1 MSCRV
6 HVHFV
11 IGSFFL
17 RLPIM
22 QHILPLLSFDTRIE
36 IEKWKLLNKFR
47 AAVSVLR
54 TSFDFFLLLFPQ
66 EMWSSHRV
74 LHKESWSGFSFLWW
88 KHSYLDHSITKRRW
102 LTWLKHKAPR
112 TIQGEFSENNLV
124 SLYMRA
130 LAIIFNSSHVYLH
143 EVVNSYFLYFI

>member
-54 TSFDFFLLLFPQ
+54 TSFDFSYCYFLKKCDHLIEFFIKRVGVV
-66 EMWSSHRV
+66 SHFCGENIHIWITLSQKGDDSHDWNTKHPEQSRV
-74 LHKESWSGFSFLWW
+74 SFQ
-88 KHSYLDHSITKRRW
+88 K
-102 LTWLKHKAPR
+102 
-112 TIQGEFSENNLV
+112 TIL
-124 SLYMRA
+124 SLYIWE
-130 LAIIFNSSHVYLH
+130 L
-143 EVVNSYFLYFI
+143 